1 MARRARVARRGVAA
15 AVAAIRSLI
24 RALRRRSRLCAPAKA
39 RRATGL
45 AGVLRLRLAS
55 TRRAAVELRRR
66 AALRRKRSEAWR
78 AAIRDTLNFRGLR
91 ARTATPTEA
100 FFEPPFCARRARFQ
114 ALRATA
120 ASLRARRASRLASFR
135 RLRARFSSSFAMRTR
150 CLATSA
156 CSRTRSSGSAAEPCA
171 LPVFFMRRPCSE
183 RCAVSHKHA
192 LVSTRRSYPQKL
204 CITMW
209 TAALLER
216 KA

>member
-1 MARRARVARRGVAA
+1 MVARRGVAA

-24 RALRRRSRLCAPAKA
+24 RALRRRSRLCAPAEA

-45 AGVLRLRLAS
+45 AGVLRLRFSS

-66 AALRRKRSEAWR
+66 AALRREPSEVW
-78 AAIRDTLNFRGLR
+78 RDTLGDTLIREDTPSFRTG
-91 ARTATPTEA
+91 A

-120 ASLRARRASRLASFR
+120 ASLRARLASRLASFR

-192 LVSTRRSYPQKL
+192 LVSSRLSYPQKL

-209 TAALLER
+209 TAALPDR

>member
-1 MARRARVARRGVAA
+1 MVDRRGVAA

-24 RALRRRSRLCAPAKA
+24 RALRRRSCLCAPAEA

-45 AGVLRLRLAS
+45 AVILRLRFSS
-55 TRRAAVELRRR
+55 TRRPALELRRR
-66 AALRRKRSEAWR
+66 AALRPEPGEPWR
-78 AAIRDTLNFRGLR
+78 DALIREDTLSF
-91 ARTATPTEA
+91 APEA

-156 CSRTRSSGSAAEPCA
+156 CSRTRWSGSVAEPCA

-192 LVSTRRSYPQKL
+192 LVSSRRSYPQKL

-209 TAALLER
+209 TAALLHR

>member
-1 MARRARVARRGVAA
+1 MVARRGVAT
-15 AVAAIRSLI
+15 AVAAIRSLM
-24 RALRRRSRLCAPAKA
+24 RALRRWSCLRAPAKA
-39 RRATGL
+39 RRTTGL
-45 AGVLRLRLAS
+45 AGLLRLRFSA

-66 AALRRKRSEAWR
+66 ATLRREPSEAWR
-78 AAIRDTLNFRGLR
+78 ATRIRGDTLNFR
-91 ARTATPTEA
+91 PEA
-100 FFEPPFCARRARFQ
+100 SFEPPFCARRARFQ

-120 ASLRARRASRLASFR
+120 ASLRARLASRLASFR

-156 CSRTRSSGSAAEPCA
+156 CSRTRPSGSATEPCA

-192 LVSTRRSYPQKL
+192 LVSSRRSYPQKL

-209 TAALLER
+209 TAALPDR